1 MQIAQP
7 GISREKLLEVALTTR
22 ICAMFIGDH
31 PYPAE
36 HFVNAH
42 PVLFFLQLSFRSQ
55 LHDGLPNL
63 FVRKVEMLVVLQ
75 GEWLGRTLPL
85 AVLQPVANLFQDM
98 DEQVEQ
104 GDRAPMLAQIGG

>member
-1 MQIAQP
+1 
-7 GISREKLLEVALTTR
+7 
-22 ICAMFIGDH
+22 MFIGDH

-42 PVLFFLQLSFRSQ
+42 PVLFFLQLSIFSQ
-55 LHDGLPNL
+55 SHDGLPNL

-104 GDRAPMLAQIGG
+104 GNHVSMLLEIA